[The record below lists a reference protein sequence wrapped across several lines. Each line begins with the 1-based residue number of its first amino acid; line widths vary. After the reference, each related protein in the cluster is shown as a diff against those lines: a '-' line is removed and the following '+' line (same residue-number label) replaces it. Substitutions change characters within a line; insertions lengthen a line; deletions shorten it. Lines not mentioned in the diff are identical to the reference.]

1 LRASEAELIWLPD
14 RHASAVILGV
24 NPTTYTGE
32 PTFAPSDWPGLRA
45 HRRASDGEHLILGA
59 GRDEHQLWLPDP
71 PPPGHPLAAIIPIDK
86 LTPGRIA
93 ATQRFLRHVKGQNP
107 AAGTKPNP
115 RVVNTLRALDG
126 HLSGASYRVI
136 AECVFGLSRV
146 SAEPWKTSSI
156 RDATIRLVRSGVALM
171 RGGYRKFLRK

>member
-1 LRASEAELIWLPD
+1 MRANEAELFWLPD
-14 RHASAVILGV
+14 ERASAVILGA
-24 NPTTYTGE
+24 NPTTYTDE
-32 PTFAPSDWPGLRA
+32 LTFTPSDWPELRA
-45 HRRASDGEHLILGA
+45 RRRASDGEHVILGA

-71 PPPGHPLAAIIPIDK
+71 PPAGHPLAAIIPIDK

-93 ATQRFLRHVKGQNP
+93 ATQRFLRHLKRQRLP
-107 AAGTKPNP
+107 AEPKQSP

-136 AECVFGLSRV
+136 AECIFGRSRV

-156 RDATIRLVRSGVALM
+156 RDATIRLVRSGVDLM
-171 RGGYRKFLRK
+171 RGGYRKFLCK

>member
-1 LRASEAELIWLPD
+1 M
-14 RHASAVILGV
+14 
-24 NPTTYTGE
+24 
-32 PTFAPSDWPGLRA
+32 TFAPSDWPGLRA
-45 HRRASDGEHLILGA
+45 HRRSSDGEHLILGA

-71 PPPGHPLAAIIPIDK
+71 PPAGHPLAAIIPIDQ

-93 ATQRFLRHVKGQNP
+93 ATQRFLRAIKEQRPG
-107 AAGTKPNP
+107 AGTKPNP

-126 HLSGASYRVI
+126 HLSGAPYRVI
-136 AECVFGLSRV
+136 AECIFGRSRV
-146 SAEPWKTSSI
+146 AAEPWKTSSI

>member
-1 LRASEAELIWLPD
+1 LRANEAELFWLPD
-14 RHASAVILGV
+14 RRASAVILGAS
-24 NPTTYTGE
+24 PTTYTDE
-32 PTFAPSDWPGLRA
+32 LTFSASSWPGLRA
-45 HRRASDGEHLILGA
+45 RRRASDGEHLILGA

-71 PPPGHPLAAIIPIDK
+71 PLVGHPLAAIIPIDK

-93 ATQRFLRHVKGQNP
+93 ATQRFLRHLKRQRLP
-107 AAGTKPNP
+107 AEPKRSP

-126 HLSGASYRVI
+126 HMSGASYRVI
-136 AECVFGLSRV
+136 AECIFGRSRV

-156 RDATIRLVRSGVALM
+156 RDATIRLVRSGVDLM

>member
-1 LRASEAELIWLPD
+1 M
-14 RHASAVILGV
+14 
-24 NPTTYTGE
+24 
-32 PTFAPSDWPGLRA
+32 TFAPSSWSGLRA
-45 HRRASDGEHLILGA
+45 RRRASDGEHLILGA

-71 PPPGHPLAAIIPIDK
+71 LPAGHPLGAIIPIDK

-93 ATQRFLRHVKGQNP
+93 ATQRFLRAIKGQRP

-126 HLSGASYRVI
+126 HLSGAPYRVI
-136 AECVFGLSRV
+136 AECIFGLSRV
-146 SAEPWKTSSI
+146 SAEPWKTSSV
-156 RDATIRLVRSGVALM
+156 RDATIRLVRSGVAMM